1 MRRQEAACRPES
13 TPALLF
19 YGTSSSTTRSA
30 VNVEETMASQ
40 RFNQGSDAPGGRRR
54 TSTAGSSSGIEAGQ
68 NRRANQSA
76 STLTSQVQGVM
87 DQQVVKGAK
96 VVSNVANS
104 VRRAANDLETD
115 TPQLAGMVRGM
126 ADRLQDY
133 SRNLEQQSV
142 TDIYRGASDFT
153 RQQPAIV
160 FGLAA
165 LAGFFALRTLKS
177 SSSEAGT
184 RNGRRDVTGNAFH
197 GS

>member
-1 MRRQEAACRPES
+1 
-13 TPALLF
+13 
-19 YGTSSSTTRSA
+19 
-30 VNVEETMASQ
+30 MASQ
-40 RFNQGSDAPGGRRR
+40 SFSQGSDSAGGRRR

-68 NRRANQSA
+68 NRPKANQSA
-76 STLTSQVQGVM
+76 SPISSQVQGVL

-104 VRRAANDLETD
+104 VRRAANELETD
-115 TPQLAGMVRGM
+115 APQLAGLVRGM
-126 ADRLQDY
+126 ADQLQDY
-133 SRNLEQQSV
+133 SRNLEEQSV

-177 SSSEAGT
+177 SSSDAAT
-184 RNGRRDVTGNAFH
+184 RNGRRDVTVKALH

>member
-1 MRRQEAACRPES
+1 
-13 TPALLF
+13 
-19 YGTSSSTTRSA
+19 
-30 VNVEETMASQ
+30 MASQ
-40 RFNQGSDAPGGRRR
+40 GFNQGSDATCGRGR
-54 TSTAGSSSGIEAGQ
+54 TSTASSRPGIGANQ
-68 NRRANQSA
+68 NRPRANQSA
-76 STLTSQVQGVM
+76 SALTSQVQGVM

-104 VRRAANDLETD
+104 VRRAANELETD
-115 TPQLAGMVRGM
+115 TPQLAGLVRRM

-133 SRNLEQQSV
+133 SRNLEQQSI

-177 SSSEAGT
+177 SSSEAAT
-184 RNGRRDVTGNAFH
+184 RNGRRDVTGKAFH

>member
-1 MRRQEAACRPES
+1 
-13 TPALLF
+13 
-19 YGTSSSTTRSA
+19 
-30 VNVEETMASQ
+30 
-40 RFNQGSDAPGGRRR
+40 
-54 TSTAGSSSGIEAGQ
+54 
-68 NRRANQSA
+68 
-76 STLTSQVQGVM
+76 M

-104 VRRAANDLETD
+104 VRRAANELETD
-115 TPQLAGMVRGM
+115 TPQLAGLVRGM

-133 SRNLEQQSV
+133 SRNLEQQSI

-177 SSSEAGT
+177 SSSQAGT
-184 RNGRRDVTGNAFH
+184 RNGPRDVTAKAFH

>member
-1 MRRQEAACRPES
+1 V
-13 TPALLF
+13 

-40 RFNQGSDAPGGRRR
+40 SFNQGSDATGGRGR
-54 TSTAGSSSGIEAGQ
+54 TSTAGSRPGIEAGQ
-68 NRRANQSA
+68 NRPRATQSA

-115 TPQLAGMVRGM
+115 TPQLAGLVRGM

-160 FGLAA
+160 FSLAA

>member
-1 MRRQEAACRPES
+1 MPTQNPNQAS
-13 TPALLF
+13 N
-19 YGTSSSTTRSA
+19 TRS
-30 VNVEETMASQ
+30 T
-40 RFNQGSDAPGGRRR
+40 RR
-54 TSTAGSSSGIEAGQ
+54 TPSIGGGQETFKSGSQGDERGGMATS
-68 NRRANQSA
+68 N
-76 STLTSQVQGVM
+76 LTSQMQNVL

-96 VVSNVANS
+96 MMSNVANS
-104 VRRAANDLETD
+104 TRRAADELQTD
-115 TPQLAGMVRGM
+115 APQLAGLVRGM

-177 SSSEAGT
+177 SSSDAGT
-184 RNGRRDVTGNAFH
+184 RNGRRDVTGKAFH

>member
-1 MRRQEAACRPES
+1 
-13 TPALLF
+13 
-19 YGTSSSTTRSA
+19 

-40 RFNQGSDAPGGRRR
+40 SSNQGSSSRRR
-54 TSTAGSSSGIEAGQ
+54 TSAAGTRPGIEADQ
-68 NRRANQSA
+68 NRPRANQSA
-76 STLTSQVQGVM
+76 STLTSQVQEVM

-104 VRRAANDLETD
+104 VRRAANELETD
-115 TPQLAGMVRGM
+115 TPQLAGLVRGM

-133 SRNLEQQSV
+133 SLNLEQQSV

-153 RQQPAIV
+153 RQQPAVV

-165 LAGFFALRTLKS
+165 LAGFFAIRTLKS
-177 SSSEAGT
+177 SSSQAGT
-184 RNGRRDVTGNAFH
+184 RITGDAFH

>member
-1 MRRQEAACRPES
+1 
-13 TPALLF
+13 
-19 YGTSSSTTRSA
+19 
-30 VNVEETMASQ
+30 MASQ
-40 RFNQGSDAPGGRRR
+40 SFNQGSDATGGRRR
-54 TSTAGSSSGIEAGQ
+54 TSTAGSSSGIGAGQ
-68 NRRANQSA
+68 NRPRANESA

-87 DQQVVKGAK
+87 DQQVARGAK
-96 VVSNVANS
+96 VVSDVANS
-104 VRRAANDLETD
+104 VRRAANELETD
-115 TPQLAGMVRGM
+115 TPQLAGLVRGM

-142 TDIYRGASDFT
+142 TDIYQGASDFT

-177 SSSEAGT
+177 SSSEAG
-184 RNGRRDVTGNAFH
+184 NARGSLRTNNRVGEEFH

>member
-1 MRRQEAACRPES
+1 VSDFPVYLCI
-13 TPALLF
+13 
-19 YGTSSSTTRSA
+19 YGTPSSTTRSA
-30 VNVEETMASQ
+30 VNVEEMMASQ
-40 RFNQGSDAPGGRRR
+40 SFNQRSDATGGRRR
-54 TSTAGSSSGIEAGQ
+54 TSTAGSSSGIEAVQ
-68 NRRANQSA
+68 NRARANQSA
-76 STLTSQVQGVM
+76 STLTSQVQGVL

-96 VVSNVANS
+96 VVRNVANS
-104 VRRAANDLETD
+104 VRRAGNELETD
-115 TPQLAGMVRGM
+115 APQLAGLVRGM

-133 SRNLEQQSV
+133 SRSLEQQSV

-177 SSSEAGT
+177 SSSDVGT

>member
-1 MRRQEAACRPES
+1 
-13 TPALLF
+13 
-19 YGTSSSTTRSA
+19 
-30 VNVEETMASQ
+30 
-40 RFNQGSDAPGGRRR
+40 
-54 TSTAGSSSGIEAGQ
+54 
-68 NRRANQSA
+68 
-76 STLTSQVQGVM
+76 M

-177 SSSEAGT
+177 SSSGAAT
-184 RNGRRDVTGNAFH
+184 TNGRREITGSAFH
-197 GS
+197 GP

>member
-1 MRRQEAACRPES
+1 
-13 TPALLF
+13 
-19 YGTSSSTTRSA
+19 
-30 VNVEETMASQ
+30 MASQ
-40 RFNQGSDAPGGRRR
+40 SFNQGSDAPGGRRR

-68 NRRANQSA
+68 NRPRANQSA

-177 SSSEAGT
+177 SSSDAGT
-184 RNGRRDVTGNAFH
+184 RNGRHEITGNAFH
-197 GS
+197 GP